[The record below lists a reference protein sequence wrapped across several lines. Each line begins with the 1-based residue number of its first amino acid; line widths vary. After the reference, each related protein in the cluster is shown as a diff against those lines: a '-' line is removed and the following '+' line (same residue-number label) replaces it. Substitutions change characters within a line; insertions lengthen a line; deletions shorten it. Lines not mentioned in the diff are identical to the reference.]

1 MALILAGCAGGTG
14 ADVIFIVDTNAD
26 VTLENFQVMKDFIKG
41 IVRDPRMASSSFGV
55 ILFDDTTLEIITLD
69 KNDDLLQKI
78 DAIPYTPKIPA
89 VPRKTHAGLVALQG
103 AFNYASMVLNS
114 VRPKYGILLTNGI
127 SDNTEETV
135 RQAQSIAGLGIRLI
149 VIGRLDPDPELQR
162 IVMSELERIVSPPR
176 EVFLSPILNWS
187 DLVNMGVSGLT
198 VNVVC
203 GLSGIQ
209 CTTFQKTM
217 LKLGSCGSLIY

>member
-1 MALILAGCAGGTG
+1 MALVLAGCAGGAG

-55 ILFDDTTLEIITLD
+55 ILFDDTTLETITLD
-69 KNDDLLQKI
+69 KNDNLLQQI
-78 DAIPYTPKIPA
+78 DTIPYTPKIPA

-103 AFNYASMVLNS
+103 AFNYASKVLNS

-149 VIGRLDPDPELQR
+149 VIGRLDPDPVQQR
-162 IVMSELERIVSPPR
+162 IVISELERIVSPPR

-187 DLVNMGVSGLT
+187 DLTNMGVSRLT

-203 GLSGIQ
+203 GSSGMQIHD
-209 CTTFQKTM
+209 TPKNYAEARIM
-217 LKLGSCGSLIY
+217 RVH